1 MKNSRNDHIN
11 HFLNHINN
19 MKYHS
24 YSLYKET
31 KHKKK
36 PSSKSSTDSKTIF
49 RDYYKSKKEQ
59 ISENNNLWNSYNDIN
74 NHYIKSQNTI
84 QEYFLNDSNQFGLKI
99 EGTKSL
105 ENFSLDEI
113 NQFISKTCSHRESLL
128 RKKLLNYYYPKDNK
142 NKLMGKKM
150 TLTPIPYKKSVFIKN
165 KIEKEDYLKAKRAAV
180 FMRRLEYTH
189 GLKCNRSKKNFA
201 EKNNLILILKGAV
214 KTIEDWWI
222 NILNKRKKV
231 EKEKDKELETL
242 SLSEKESFCSV
253 EANII
258 KNLESEKDKSIDL
271 DYNNDLIDNWIFNQ
285 IKSLIG
291 NKINDFKE
299 NTHKSNIIFL
309 SQNKNVKNR
318 NDRKEIEKRK
328 NNITVFKTNKNKNKI
343 KNINKRYNY
352 FERTQKTSSNKE
364 SLKSDQNP
372 VKIMQSNNMFY
383 PEGISKEE
391 TTPSDYIQKYLRK
404 DFLKRSKNTN
414 NSRQNLQTLELMKSK
429 YKTVNLNN
437 DNEGF
442 YSSNTIDNLLTQEEY
457 VNPNKNSIE
466 NTKYNKIL
474 NSKTIENN
482 RVNNDKIKIIE
493 QRKSENN
500 TNLTNKSKNI
510 TSDIEPIKQDEKINI
525 YNINN
530 VPKSSNNNKKR
541 KKNYEIRYNITK
553 SQSLNHNIMFD
564 KSSMDGS
571 VDEIITKKLKEF
583 HTNDTKYSQRIN
595 KAFNQVKAFKK
606 YSVDSKINFNSM
618 KFKNDD
624 LFDNFND
631 EY

>member
-1 MKNSRNDHIN
+1 M
-11 HFLNHINN
+11 
-19 MKYHS
+19 
-24 YSLYKET
+24 
-31 KHKKK
+31 
-36 PSSKSSTDSKTIF
+36 
-49 RDYYKSKKEQ
+49 
-59 ISENNNLWNSYNDIN
+59 
-74 NHYIKSQNTI
+74 
-84 QEYFLNDSNQFGLKI
+84 
-99 EGTKSL
+99 
-105 ENFSLDEI
+105 
-113 NQFISKTCSHRESLL
+113 
-128 RKKLLNYYYPKDNK
+128 
-142 NKLMGKKM
+142 
-150 TLTPIPYKKSVFIKN
+150 
-165 KIEKEDYLKAKRAAV
+165 
-180 FMRRLEYTH
+180 
-189 GLKCNRSKKNFA
+189 
-201 EKNNLILILKGAV
+201 
-214 KTIEDWWI
+214 
-222 NILNKRKKV
+222 
-231 EKEKDKELETL
+231 
-242 SLSEKESFCSV
+242 
-253 EANII
+253 
-258 KNLESEKDKSIDL
+258 
-271 DYNNDLIDNWIFNQ
+271 
-285 IKSLIG
+285 
-291 NKINDFKE
+291 
-299 NTHKSNIIFL
+299 
-309 SQNKNVKNR
+309 
-318 NDRKEIEKRK
+318 
-328 NNITVFKTNKNKNKI
+328 FKTNKNKNKI
-343 KNINKRYNY
+343 KNLNKRYNY

-391 TTPSDYIQKYLRK
+391 TTPSDYVQKYLRK

-525 YNINN
+525 YNIND